1 MGFRKYSVLRG
12 VPEYTFS
19 PTSEVSR
26 RSAVQFRRVPL
37 MRFVARLFTQEF
49 WRRNLS
55 RLRSPAG
62 RSEAA
67 FRFLMM
73 FWPRILRPA
82 TAYRRTL
89 ARRTRVVC
97 VVGSLGKTTTTRAV
111 AVSLGIPER
120 RITERNEATFVALAV
135 LRIRPWQRRAVVEVG
150 IDGPGQMARYRE
162 LVRPNVVVVT
172 SIASD
177 HFRSFR
183 SLEATRAEK
192 SEMLRHLGPDGLA
205 VLNGD
210 DPNVLWMRGAT
221 RARVV
226 TFGFGDECD
235 YRATEVVA
243 DWPHGTHFRLHARG
257 GTHEVRTGLIGR
269 TYVYAA
275 LAALAVA
282 MEEGVPVG
290 RAIRGLSALRPT
302 PRRLS
307 PMTLPSGAIVL
318 RDDFKGSVESVD
330 AALDALFD
338 IPAKRRVVVMGS
350 VSDLISKPRETLRR
364 LGARV
369 GRVADVAVFVGDT
382 GQPYASGASR
392 AGMPVDSIRKVGND
406 LEAAV
411 AAIPQD
417 LGPGDVILVKG
428 RGSQRLARI
437 ALMLSGRRVG
447 CRIVVCPM
455 FEWVSCDHCGML
467 KRGWVR
473 AGIPVMSEVA
483 EPRSAEES

>member
-1 MGFRKYSVLRG
+1 MK
-12 VPEYTFS
+12 
-19 PTSEVSR
+19 
-26 RSAVQFRRVPL
+26 
-37 MRFVARLFTQEF
+37 RLFRQEF

-67 FRFLMM
+67 FRFVMM

-82 TAYRRTL
+82 TVYRRTL
-89 ARRTRVVC
+89 TRRTRVVC

-111 AVSLGIPER
+111 AVALGIPER
-120 RITERNEATFVALAV
+120 RITERNEATFVALAI

-150 IDGPGQMARYRE
+150 IDGPGQMARYRD
-162 LVRPNVVVVT
+162 LVRPDVVVVT

-177 HFRSFR
+177 HARSFR

-192 SEMLRHLGPDGLA
+192 SEMLRNLGPDGLA

-210 DPNVLWMRGAT
+210 DPNVLWMRGVT

-226 TFGFGDECD
+226 TFGFGDACD

-243 DWPHGTHFRLHARG
+243 DWPNGTRFQVHVRG
-257 GTHEVRTGLIGR
+257 ETQEVRTGLIGR

-282 MEEGVPVG
+282 MEDGVALV
-290 RAIRGLSALRPT
+290 RAIRGLSSLRPT

-307 PMTLPSGAIVL
+307 PMPLPSGAIVL
-318 RDDFKGSVESVD
+318 RDDFKSSIESIDV
-330 AALDALFD
+330 ALDALFD
-338 IPAKRRVVVMGS
+338 IPARRRIVVLGS
-350 VSDLISKPRETLRR
+350 ATDLPSGGKELLRR
-364 LGARV
+364 IGERV
-369 GRVADVAVFVGDT
+369 GRGADHAVFFGDSDRTYAT
-382 GQPYASGASR
+382 GAKR
-392 AGMPVDSIRKVGND
+392 AGMPAAAIRKVGNN
-406 LEAAV
+406 LAAAV
-411 AAIPQD
+411 EALPGN

-455 FEWVSCDHCGML
+455 FEWVSCDTCGL
-467 KRGWVR
+467 LERGWVR
-473 AGIPVMSEVA
+473 AGIPAAGGAA
-483 EPRSAEES
+483 ESVEEDES